1 MADLLIV
8 DDDEEVAD
16 VLSELLTCEGHRIRI
31 AHDGLEGIT
40 RLRDAPVDVIL
51 LDVEMPRLT
60 GPEMAYR
67 LFLRDAG
74 DEKITIVL
82 LSGKVDL
89 PRVAA
94 VVGTPYNLGKPYDLS
109 RLLEMLER
117 VLIER
122 RPPHPSLPAT
132 Y

>member
-8 DDDEEVAD
+8 DDDEDVAD
-16 VLSELLTCEGHRIRI
+16 VLSELLGCEGHHIRV
-31 AHDGLEGIT
+31 AHDGLEGMAC
-40 RLRDAPVDVIL
+40 LAQGSPDAIL
-51 LDVEMPRLT
+51 LDVDMPRVT

-74 DEKITIVL
+74 DEKIPIVL

-94 VVGTPYNLGKPYDLS
+94 IV
-109 RLLEMLER
+109 
-117 VLIER
+117 
-122 RPPHPSLPAT
+122 
-132 Y
+132 